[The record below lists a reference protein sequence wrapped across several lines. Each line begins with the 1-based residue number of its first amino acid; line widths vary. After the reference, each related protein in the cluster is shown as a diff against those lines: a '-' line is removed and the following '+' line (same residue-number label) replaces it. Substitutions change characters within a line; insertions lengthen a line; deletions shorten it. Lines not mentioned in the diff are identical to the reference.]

1 MFHHFVV
8 CVDLYC
14 CVVPMLP
21 TGDEMTKCAELQK
34 YVEEGESYLLDC
46 SVTPETSLGSIRA
59 FV

>member
-1 MFHHFVV
+1 
-8 CVDLYC
+8 
-14 CVVPMLP
+14 
-21 TGDEMTKCAELQK
+21 MTKCAELQK